1 MKYRKTLFV
10 VATFFS
16 SLALLSAG
24 FSAFTIVNNE
34 DEVGGEINSSNV
46 LTINYVNSG
55 EINQGL
61 ETFKYNEYGFEHE
74 VIYNNKSYKYWSK
87 TDNVTLGL
95 YFYVNAI
102 KSSTFDISFNVN
114 LKQNDTSLSF
124 IDSYYISASYYGN
137 YNLNNLIN
145 IINNLT
151 SNSNLNGATT
161 ANNNSLVT
169 TFSVNNLAVTPTSNY
184 YFAIIY
190 TFGGFASNDYSSI
203 KTFLDKSNIFT
214 FSISA
219 TANELGGNN

>member
-74 VIYNNKSYKYWSK
+74 VTYNGKSYKYWSK
-87 TDNVTLGL
+87 TENVTLGL

-114 LKQNDTSLSF
+114 LKQNDTSLNF
-124 IDSYYISASYYGN
+124 IDSYYKSASYYGN
-137 YNLNNLIN
+137 NNL
-145 IINNLT
+145 NNLT
-151 SNSNLNGATT
+151 SNSNLNGVTT

>member
-46 LTINYVNSG
+46 LTINYVTSG
-55 EINQGL
+55 DISNGIKS
-61 ETFKYNEYGFEHE
+61 FKYNEYGFEQE
-74 VIYNNKSYKYWSK
+74 VTNNDSYKYWSK
-87 TDNVTLGL
+87 TCDVTLGL

-102 KSSTFDISFNVN
+102 RSSTFDISFNVN

-124 IDSYYISASYYGN
+124 IDSYYESASYYGN
-137 YNLNNLIN
+137 NNF
-145 IINNLT
+145 NNLT
-151 SNSNLNGATT
+151 SNSNLNGVTT